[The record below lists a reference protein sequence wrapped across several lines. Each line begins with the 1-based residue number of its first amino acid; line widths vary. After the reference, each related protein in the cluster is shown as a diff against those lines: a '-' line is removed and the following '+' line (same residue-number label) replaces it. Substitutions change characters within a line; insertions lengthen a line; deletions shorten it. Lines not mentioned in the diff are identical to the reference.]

1 MSRSGESF
9 GAKRLVQ
16 WRNGLIEI
24 NTVTSIGPGYTSIL
38 IRRLYVHNFR
48 CLENFELSMEKRSS
62 VLLIGRNGSG
72 KSTVRMALEL
82 LQGIARGANRVG
94 DLLGARDLAWGRT
107 QAPVRFEIEADIS
120 GVNYVYKIAF
130 ELSPEFKEFRVF
142 EESLAAGGQYLF
154 TRTLGDLSLVP
165 TMAAFRLDWHLAA
178 LPIVQERSDRDPLFI
193 FKRWLARMIILS
205 PIPDLIDGGSYT
217 ETLEPDS
224 KGVLFGAWF
233 AGLIAHSPAD
243 YLAIDRYLREVM
255 PDFVAVEN
263 PISGKDYRKMEI
275 LFEGHAGG
283 SFRLPFETLSMGEKC
298 FLICAVVLAGIKAYG
313 PVVCFWDEPDSH
325 LALSEVGHFVMKLRS
340 AFKDNGQFIATSHT
354 EEAIRKF
361 SEANT
366 FVLDRA
372 SHRAPTTVTLLEK
385 LEGRNDVIGALIR
398 GDLTQWSIANSHM

>member
-1 MSRSGESF
+1 M
-9 GAKRLVQ
+9 
-16 WRNGLIEI
+16 
-24 NTVTSIGPGYTSIL
+24 
-38 IRRLYVHNFR
+38 
-48 CLENFELSMEKRSS
+48 ENRSS

-82 LQGIARGANRVG
+82 LQRIARGANRVG

-130 ELSPEFKEFRVF
+130 ELPPEFKEFRVF
-142 EESLAAGGQYLF
+142 EESLAAGGQPLF
-154 TRTLGDLSLVP
+154 TRTLGDISLVP
-165 TMAAFRLDWHLAA
+165 KMAAFRLDWHLVA

-205 PIPDLIDGGSYT
+205 PIPDLIDGGSSI

-224 KGVLFGAWF
+224 KGVLFGSWF
-233 AGLIAHSPAD
+233 AGLIAHSPAA
-243 YLAIDRYLREVM
+243 YIIVDRYLKEVM

-263 PISGKDYRKMEI
+263 PIAGKDYRKMEL
-275 LFEGHAGG
+275 LFEGDSGA
-283 SFRLPFETLSMGEKC
+283 SFSLPFETLSMGEKC
-298 FLICAVVLAGIKAYG
+298 FLICGVVLASIKAYG

-361 SEANT
+361 SEENT

-372 SHRAPTTVTLLEK
+372 SHRAPTRVTLLEK

-398 GDLTQWSIANSHM
+398 GDLT